1 MTGGSGKAIDALL
14 SRRSI
19 PAQCLTGPG
28 PDAAQLG
35 VALDAALRAPDHGRV
50 QPWRF
55 KLIRGAARSRF
66 AQLLVSAARARDP
79 AIAQGQLDKMQS
91 RPQQV
96 PLVIVVSARL
106 RDHPK
111 VPEVEQM
118 LSVGAGVMNLLNAL
132 HAQGFGA
139 IWLTGPSAYD
149 PQVAAALGYDSDEK
163 LVGFLYVGT
172 IGAVV
177 PTAPA
182 RPAREPFVSEWS
194 GAA

>member
-1 MTGGSGKAIDALL
+1 MTIADALL

-28 PDAAQLG
+28 PDDTQLG
-35 VALDAALRAPDHGRV
+35 IALDAALRAPDHGRM
-50 QPWRF
+50 QAWRF

-66 AQLLVSAARARDP
+66 ADLLVAAARARDP
-79 AIAQGQLDKMQS
+79 ATPQAQLDKLRG
-91 RPQQV
+91 RPQNV
-96 PLVIVVSARL
+96 PLVIAVSARL
-106 RDHPK
+106 RDNPK
-111 VPEVEQM
+111 VPEIEQM

-149 PQVAAALGYDSDEK
+149 PAVATALGFDADER
-163 LVGFLYVGT
+163 LLGFVYVGT

-177 PTAPA
+177 PTAPV
-182 RPAREPFVSEWS
+182 RPNRTAFVSEF
-194 GAA
+194 